1 MEKFDASKL
10 TLGETAY
17 IEKMGGYALAS
28 LQDEAAPKGNM
39 LAACAVV
46 QARRNGRPDFSWNE
60 ATALTIPEA
69 LEILGIEVASV
80 ETTQAPTDDLA
91 TTEAPA
97 PKASRSGKTSPETRT
112 K

>member
-60 ATALTIPEA
+60 ATALTLPEA
-69 LEILGIEVASV
+69 LEILGIDTAA
-80 ETTQAPTDDLA
+80 TTQTTEAADEIA

-97 PKASRSGKTSPETRT
+97 PKASRSGKTSPETPT